1 MHGNIASIAA
11 DLLVNATYKSASMGS
26 ESPDGGIVFET
37 VTLVRGGRRI
47 FDELSLTLHER
58 RIGLIGENF
67 PARALYCV

>member
-1 MHGNIASIAA
+1 
-11 DLLVNATYKSASMGS
+11 MGS